1 MKGII
6 LAGGNATRLYPI
18 TRGICKQL
26 LPLYDKPMIYYPFS
40 VLLLAG
46 IRDILIIST
55 PRDTARFKEL
65 FGNGRDLGIRVSYA
79 VQPEPKGIAESFI
92 IAQDFIGRDN
102 VCLILGDNVFFG
114 SNLTEILKDAA
125 GLKTGALIFGYNV
138 KDPERYGVIELD
150 RKGRARSIEEKP
162 KRPKTNWAVCGLYF
176 FDNRIIE
183 IAKALK
189 PSGRGELE
197 VSDAIK
203 EYLKKRQLKVMLLG
217 RGYAWLDTGT
227 YDSLI
232 DASIFIKTI
241 EERQGLKIGCIEE
254 IAYRRGYI
262 NKRQLE
268 KSARRINTA
277 YGDYLSGLL
286 KDER

>member
-1 MKGII
+1 
-6 LAGGNATRLYPI
+6 
-18 TRGICKQL
+18 
-26 LPLYDKPMIYYPFS
+26 
-40 VLLLAG
+40 
-46 IRDILIIST
+46 
-55 PRDTARFKEL
+55 
-65 FGNGRDLGIRVSYA
+65 
-79 VQPEPKGIAESFI
+79 
-92 IAQDFIGRDN
+92 
-102 VCLILGDNVFFG
+102 
-114 SNLTEILKDAA
+114 
-125 GLKTGALIFGYNV
+125 V

-150 RKGRARSIEEKP
+150 RKGKARSIEEKP